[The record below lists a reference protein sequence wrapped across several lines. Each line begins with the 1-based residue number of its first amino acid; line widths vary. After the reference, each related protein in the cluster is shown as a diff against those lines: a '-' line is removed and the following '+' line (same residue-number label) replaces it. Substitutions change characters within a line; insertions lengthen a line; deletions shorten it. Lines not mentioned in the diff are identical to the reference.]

1 MGLLNSL
8 NNWFWRKRNDY
19 EGDGDGFIPL
29 YSYVDG
35 VKPLF
40 NQYASLTEKL
50 EVIFSNPAAL
60 FVFKM
65 SCDLYSLGKFKVYKT
80 FVTKGE
86 EKENPKDPIL
96 KLLNNPN
103 PYQTGKQMLWDQMFW
118 NMIGVSYTY
127 VHSRIIDDKNKIYVL
142 MNNKM
147 EFPQS
152 LIDTCDKLV
161 LSSATED
168 KIMNTTIKYQY
179 DDGSSIQIPLGSLV
193 INTNLSNGTGNFFAG
208 NSCIDALYKVLCNAD
223 ASLDAANINIRY
235 AGKFMV
241 AGQADPNNVTQ
252 LGMGETEKLSIE
264 QKMNGR
270 KAVHAVKSMIDIK
283 RFVENY
289 AQLELNK
296 AWLDSAYII
305 GKMYNIPRDVLEL
318 YASSTYENQEKARA
332 SMVSYCL
339 QPAGDDFAMS
349 LTQQFRYERLNKEV
363 VITWEHLPFVQVFES
378 EKAKVNDTK
387 AQTFLDLLN
396 NGVSIDEANVFTG
409 TSFTTGAQIQRN
421 KPNTVTANG

>member
-1 MGLLNSL
+1 LGLFDRLK
-8 NNWFWRKRNDY
+8 WWRRDRDTDY
-19 EGDGDGFIPL
+19 DGFIPQ
-29 YSYVDG
+29 YTYVEG

-60 FVFKM
+60 FIFKL
-65 SCDLYSLGKFKVYKT
+65 SCDLYSLGKFKCYKT
-80 FVTKGE
+80 FVGKGE
-86 EKENPKDPIL
+86 EKELPKDAVL

-103 PYQTGKQMLWDQMFW
+103 PYQTGRQLLWDQMFW
-118 NMIGVSYTY
+118 NMVGVSYTY
-127 VHSRIIDDKNKIYVL
+127 VNSTIVDNSNKIYVL
-142 MNNKM
+142 MNNKLD
-147 EFPQS
+147 FPQS

-161 LSSATED
+161 LSSATEEQIF
-168 KIMNTTIKYQY
+168 KTVIKYQY
-179 DDGSSIQIPLGSLV
+179 DDGSSILIPLGNLV
-193 INTNLSNGTGNFFAG
+193 INTNLSNGTGNFFSG
-208 NSCIDALYKVLCNAD
+208 NSCIDALYKVMCNAE
-223 ASLDAANINIRY
+223 ASLDSQNINIRY

-270 KAVHAVKSMIDIK
+270 KAVLAVKSMIDIK

-305 GKMYNIPRDVLEL
+305 AKMYNIPRDVVEL

-349 LTQQFRYERLNKEV
+349 LTQQFGYDRMNKEV

-387 AQTFLDLLN
+387 AQTFLDLIN
-396 NGVSIDEANVFTG
+396 NGVSIDEANAFTG
-409 TSFTTGAQIQRN
+409 TAFTTGTQIQRN